1 MGMAGG
7 RLTEYMDWDDLYARI
22 LTGARDEAL
31 SRALWLMTGAI
42 WNPRIAGMAIRV
54 VGKWFATAFGGAILG
69 AVMVLGYAPFNAF
82 VIPVVALTMFFGLVL
97 AQSTAVR
104 AALAG
109 FSFGLGMFGA
119 GVSWIYISL
128 HTYGGMSPA
137 WAAIATALFCAML
150 SLFPAIFGVAA
161 WHLRHSR
168 HAVHVWS
175 LPALWVAT
183 EWLRGVGV
191 TGFPWLAVGYS
202 QMPGSPLAGY
212 APVAGVYGISALV
225 AVTAGALLHL
235 RALDSRGRGIAMV
248 LASAIWAFGALLQS
262 VIWTTPVGAPYPVAL
277 LQGNISQEKKWAV
290 GQAAVTLD
298 TYLSLLKSSVG
309 QLIVMPETALPTFSD
324 QLPDAYR
331 SAMAAHVISRNAD
344 LVMGLVE
351 RESKGERLHYYNSAV
366 SIGASPSQTYRKQHL
381 VPFGEYIPAKPL
393 LGWVSS
399 VLKIPFADMSPGTA
413 ASSSLDL
420 QGAKVAVNIC
430 FENAFG
436 EEILDA
442 LPEATVLVNMSNLA
456 WFGKSLA
463 LPQHVQISQ
472 MRAAE
477 IGRYMLSATNTGYT
491 AIINERGH
499 IMRRAPGHEALV
511 LTGDAQGFEGATPYV
526 RFGNIPVVMFA
537 IMGII
542 VGVINVARAHRR
554 SPSSLNAG
562 TNARASQR
570 RGAGPGK
577 E

>member
-1 MGMAGG
+1 
-7 RLTEYMDWDDLYARI
+7 
-22 LTGARDEAL
+22 
-31 SRALWLMTGAI
+31 MTGAI
-42 WNPRIAGMAIRV
+42 WSPRIAGMATRV
-54 VGKWFATAFGGAILG
+54 VGKWSATAFSGAILG
-69 AVMVLGYAPFNAF
+69 ALMVLGYAPFNAF
-82 VIPVVALTMFFGLVL
+82 VIPVVVLAMFFGLVL

-104 AALAG
+104 AGLAG

-128 HTYGGMSPA
+128 HTYGGMSLA
-137 WAAIATALFCAML
+137 WAAIATTAFCAML
-150 SLFPAIFGVAA
+150 SLFPALFGVAA

-168 HAVHVWS
+168 NVVHVWS
-175 LPALWVAT
+175 LPALWVTT
-183 EWLRGVGV
+183 EWLRGVGL

-235 RALDSRGRGIAMV
+235 RALDSRGRGVAIL
-248 LASAIWAFGALLQS
+248 LASAIWGFGALLQS
-262 VIWTTPVGAPYPVAL
+262 VIWTTPVGAAYPVAL
-277 LQGNISQEKKWAV
+277 LQGNIPQEKKWA
-290 GQAAVTLD
+290 GEQAAVTLD

-331 SAMAAHVISRNAD
+331 SAMAAHVISSNAD

-366 SIGASPSQTYRKQHL
+366 SIGTSPSQTYRKQHL
-381 VPFGEYIPAKPL
+381 VPFGEYIPVKPL
-393 LGWVSS
+393 FGWVSS
-399 VLKIPFADMSPGTA
+399 ILKIPLADMSPGTA
-413 ASSSLDL
+413 ESPLLHL

-442 LPEATVLVNMSNLA
+442 LPEANVLINMSNLA
-456 WFGKSLA
+456 WFGNSLA

-477 IGRYMLSATNTGYT
+477 TGRYMLSATNTGYT

-499 IMRRAPGHEALV
+499 LMRQAPAHEVLALM
-511 LTGDAQGFEGATPYV
+511 GNAQGFEGATPYV
-526 RFGNIPVVMFA
+526 RFGNIPVLMFS

-542 VGVINVARAHRR
+542 VGVIGVARARRR
-554 SPSSLNAG
+554 SPRSLNAVA
-562 TNARASQR
+562 NACKPTTRSRGQQR
-570 RGAGPGK
+570 VG
-577 E
+577 